1 VSDNYS
7 HSDNSSHRD
16 SYSPRDGIYD
26 GTADD
31 AHDLFRH
38 DDFPLSR
45 RRSGRG
51 GHADVSG
58 APDWVKAF
66 LYLGALLAV
75 AGIGIVFLSVLGVMG
90 TPEPISGGL
99 PPAFPS
105 TQPRPPQASPDVK
118 LGFGLFIAGAV
129 LSVIGGIGHSASKR
143 H

>member
-7 HSDNSSHRD
+7 HGD

-31 AHDLFRH
+31 AHDLFRD
-38 DDFPLSR
+38 DDFPRSR
-45 RRSGRG
+45 RRRGRG
-51 GHADVSG
+51 GRADLSG
-58 APDWVKAF
+58 APGWVKAF

-75 AGIGIVFLSVLGVMG
+75 AGIGIVFVSVLGVMDA
-90 TPEPISGGL
+90 PEPISVGP

-105 TQPRPPQASPDVK
+105 TQLPTLQRSPDVK
-118 LGFGLFIAGAV
+118 LGFGLFIAGLV
-129 LSVIGGIGHSASKR
+129 LSVIGAIGHSASER